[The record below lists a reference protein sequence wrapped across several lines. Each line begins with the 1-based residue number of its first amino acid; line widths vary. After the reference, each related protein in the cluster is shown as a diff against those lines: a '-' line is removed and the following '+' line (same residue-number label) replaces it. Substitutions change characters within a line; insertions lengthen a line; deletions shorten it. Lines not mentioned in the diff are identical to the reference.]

1 MSFYQLIQIRIIN
14 LALIS
19 GLFCSFVSA
28 QDIEIN
34 DSVPHCDF
42 GGLVFDLSF
51 SGARLNSC
59 KQTDNRE
66 YSLSTSPENSP
77 INHSPWYA
85 FRIYSERRQNIDVYL
100 HYNEHEHRYHPK
112 VSSDGESWARLDDRD
127 LEVLFDGKAIKL
139 ELEVGPEPIWISGQ
153 EILDNDFYQEWTE
166 NLGALPFLKSRVL
179 GQSLRGRDISLIE
192 SAESREKYIV
202 LVGRQ
207 HPPEVTGAIAMKF
220 FIDRLTQSDQLAVR
234 FREDYGVVMV
244 PNLNPDGVELGN
256 WRHNAGGVDLNRDW
270 GPFEQ
275 PETQLMFN
283 ELSRFSQANGPSVDL
298 FLDFHSTNRDVFYT
312 QDEDT
317 LRMSGFTDAW
327 LANLQSSIQ
336 QDHPDYQVGIQPG
349 HNPDL
354 PVSKTYM
361 NETFGIPAITFELGD
376 ETERAFI
383 QEFAETAAEEMMTL
397 LLSYQ

>member
-1 MSFYQLIQIRIIN
+1 MRFIRFSIPN
-14 LALIS
+14 LLAFTLVS
-19 GLFCSFVSA
+19 GLFCSIAAA
-28 QDIEIN
+28 QQIEID
-34 DSVPHCDF
+34 DSVPSCDF

-51 SGARLNSC
+51 SGARLSSC

-66 YSLSTSPENSP
+66 YSLATSPENSP

-85 FRIYSERRQNIDVYL
+85 FRVYSERRQKIEVYL

-112 VSSDGESWARLDDRD
+112 ISLDGQTWERLDDRD
-127 LEVLFDGKAIKL
+127 IEVLFDGKAIKL
-139 ELEVGPEPIWISGQ
+139 ELEVGPEPLWVSGQ

-166 NLGALPFLKSRVL
+166 NLDELPFLESRVL
-179 GQSLRGRDISLIE
+179 GQSLRGRDIALIE
-192 SAESREKYIV
+192 TAESRDNYIV

-220 FIDRLTQSDQLAVR
+220 FIDRLMLSDQLAMN
-234 FREDYGVVMV
+234 FREAYGILMA

-256 WRHNAGGVDLNRDW
+256 WRHNAGGIDLNRDW

-275 PETQLMFN
+275 PETQLIRD
-283 ELSRFSQANGPSVDL
+283 ELSRFSQDNGPSVDL
-298 FLDFHSTNRDVFYT
+298 FLDFHSTDRDVFYT

-317 LRMSGFTDAW
+317 LRMPGFTDSW
-327 LANLQSSIQ
+327 LGNLQNLIQ
-336 QDHPDYQVGIQPG
+336 QEHPEYQLGIQPG

-383 QEFAETAAEEMMTL
+383 KELAETAAEEMMKL